1 MMPSNQS
8 QPDISRNY
16 VLKALRDEK
25 KGTGYYPWFCFAA
38 ALGEYRS
45 KNYKAAELHC
55 KESLSNTRETHLHHN
70 GLNNALLSLIYLKTD
85 QKSKAIE
92 AIGIAKDC
100 YNGLKDNRNNNHDTI
115 LIQLLVKEYE
125 SAIL

>member
-1 MMPSNQS
+1 MFERFPQPKNQSTYERVGKGALMMPSNQS
-8 QPDISRNY
+8 QTDISRNY

-85 QKSKAIE
+85 QKSKANKTRFI
-92 AIGIAKDC
+92 
-100 YNGLKDNRNNNHDTI
+100 
-115 LIQLLVKEYE
+115 
-125 SAIL
+125 